1 MNVRTCLRLAI
12 FASALSPLAVL
23 AAPPSAALVER
34 AAPDRLAVSWTA
46 ADPVD
51 VLVVD
56 RADTPVARA
65 MLVSS
70 RDKDGKAEI
79 ESKAAA
85 RNYVILR
92 NARTG
97 ETVRAAER
105 VVPLA
110 QGSNFRDIG
119 GYATAN
125 GKHVR
130 WGLLYRSG
138 ASSMLTADDLAT
150 VKGLGLS
157 TMIDLRSDEERQ
169 LAPTKIDGVPY
180 SAVGYSMA
188 TLLAGMSSSGG
199 TPQNG
204 AALYHNLPMMLAPQM
219 RLLFNT
225 LKRHD
230 GPIEYN
236 CSAGQDRTGFA
247 TALILSALGV
257 PRETIYKDYLLSVK
271 YRQPRNEMPRIDPAK
286 FPDNAAAQ
294 LFSRYQDN
302 PAYMTPQ
309 PLQEAD
315 GTPFL
320 KGAFDEIDA
329 KWGSVESYLE
339 KELGVTK
346 LDLAKLKLL
355 YLE

>member
-1 MNVRTCLRLAI
+1 MNSRTYRCFLILAGTLAPAAALAI
-12 FASALSPLAVL
+12 PPANPLI
-23 AAPPSAALVER
+23 ER
-34 AAPDRLAVSWTA
+34 AAADRLTVSWTS

-51 VLVVD
+51 VLV
-56 RADTPVARA
+56 ANTATAKVAQA
-65 MLVSS
+65 KLVSAN
-70 RDKDGKAEI
+70 DKDGHAEV
-79 ESKAAA
+79 ESTAPA
-85 RNYVILR
+85 RSYVILR

-97 ETVRAAER
+97 ETVRVAER
-105 VVPLA
+105 VMPLA

-119 GYATAN
+119 GYATAS

-130 WGLLYRSG
+130 WGMLYRSG
-138 ASSMLTADDLAT
+138 ASAMLTPDDLAR
-150 VKGLGLS
+150 VKALGLS
-157 TMIDLRSDEERQ
+157 NIVDLRSSEERQ
-169 LAPTKIDGVPY
+169 LAPTRIEGVPY

-188 TLLAGMSSSGG
+188 TLLAGMGGG

-204 AALYHNLPMMLAPQM
+204 AAAYHGFPTMLAPQM
-219 RLLFNT
+219 RLLFNA
-225 LKRHD
+225 LKRSE

-257 PRETIYKDYLLSVK
+257 PRETIYQDYLLSVK
-271 YRQPRNEMPRIDPAK
+271 YRQPKNEMPHIDLAK

-302 PAYMTPQ
+302 PAAMTPS

-329 KWGSVESYLE
+329 KWGSVDAYLE
-339 KELGVTK
+339 KEVGVTK
-346 LDLAKLKLL
+346 VDLARLKLL